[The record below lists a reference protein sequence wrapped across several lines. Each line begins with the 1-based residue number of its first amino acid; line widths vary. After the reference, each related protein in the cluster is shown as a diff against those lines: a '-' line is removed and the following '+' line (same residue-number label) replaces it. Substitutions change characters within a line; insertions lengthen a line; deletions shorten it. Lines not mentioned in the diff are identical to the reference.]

1 MKKFIAVLTTLA
13 PSFALAQTAGQITD
27 ADTLVAKLVGI
38 GNTLTQLLVAFA
50 VIWIIYNV
58 VRYIVKADSD
68 DRKPIG
74 NAILWGIVGL
84 FVILSIWGLVN
95 ILRNTFTTTDS
106 IDKTEIPQIPDLST
120 VDNAG
125 KSN

>member
-1 MKKFIAVLTTLA
+1 MKKLIATLVAFVPVITFAGTGNPTTI
-13 PSFALAQTAGQITD
+13 SN
-27 ADTLVAKLVGI
+27 ADTLVDKLVYL
-38 GNTLTQLLVAFA
+38 GNTFTQLLVAFA

-58 VRYIVKADSD
+58 VRYIIKADSD

-95 ILRNTFTTTDS
+95 ILRGTFTPADNS
-106 IDKTEIPQIPDLST
+106 ISTNDLPVINISR
-120 VDNAG
+120 
-125 KSN
+125 

>member
-1 MKKFIAVLTTLA
+1 MKKFIAVLVAFTPALV
-13 PSFALAQTAGQITD
+13 FAADADITD
-27 ADTLVAKLVGI
+27 ADSLVTKLVGI

-58 VRYIVKADSD
+58 VRYIVMADSD
-68 DRKPIG
+68 ARKPIG

-95 ILRNTFTTTDS
+95 ILRGTFITNDS
-106 IDKTEIPQIPDLST
+106 IDKTEIPQIPALSS
-120 VDNAG
+120 VDETPVY
-125 KSN
+125 K

>member
-1 MKKFIAVLTTLA
+1 MKKFIAVLIAIA
-13 PSFALAQTAGQITD
+13 PSFAFAIID
-27 ADTLVAKLVGI
+27 NADSLVSKLVAI
-38 GNTLTQLLVAFA
+38 GNTVTQILVAFA

-58 VRYIVKADSD
+58 VRYIIKADSD

-95 ILRNTFTTTDS
+95 ILRGTFSTNTDGPATTD
-106 IDKTEIPQIPDLST
+106 IPHIPNLEPIG
-120 VDNAG
+120 N
-125 KSN
+125 

>member
-125 KSN
+125 TSN